1 MDLASLTVSG
11 MVVVKLKEWL
21 TSPRSDL
28 LWILGSNS
36 HFGNEATLAAL
47 HILQIAM
54 LARPPYVSFVFTPI
68 PDSLDSYTC
77 KTEMTRCTTLLI
89 ALLYSLIHQLLC
101 LVPETFKDSCDL
113 ERAMENM
120 DGGENI
126 IPRALEIIQSL
137 LRHRPRL
144 LVVIL
149 DGLELLEDDST
160 VPHLRNLIGII
171 HSRKADTRLNFLLG
185 SRGFLESG
193 VALDVDERVNCAVL
207 PRRRP
212 GKAQP
217 DGRFLGELDSFPM

>member
-1 MDLASLTVSG
+1 MDSASLTVSG

-36 HFGNEATLAAL
+36 HFDNEATLAAL
-47 HILQIAM
+47 HILDIAM
-54 LARPPYVSFVFTPI
+54 SARLPYVSFICTPI
-68 PDSLDSYTC
+68 LDSPSSGTC
-77 KTEMTRCTTLLI
+77 KSEMTRCTTLLI

-113 ERAMENM
+113 ESAMKNM
-120 DGGENI
+120 DGGEDT
-126 IPRALEIIQSL
+126 IPRALDIIQSL
-137 LRHRPRL
+137 LRHRPTL

-171 HSRKADTRLNFLLG
+171 HSRNPDSRLKVLLG

-193 VALDVDERVNCAVL
+193 VALDVDERVDCAVL